1 VGKKSRE
8 NCFHLDFF
16 PDLRKIREETLN
28 IDSIP
33 KSLKELKKGKE
44 MTLRKR
50 KPLIAALL
58 SSLTPGLGQVYNGQ
72 MIKGIIFF
80 CATNLL
86 IVLLSFTG
94 LQFSFYGL
102 AAIIMLALFFW
113 LFIILEALF
122 AAIKIKEIKLKL
134 YNRWSIYLL
143 LILLTFGIDY
153 LSTGFLFEDVLG
165 IKGSQFQ
172 TGSMQPTLQK
182 GEYIMISLKHYKTRK
197 MQRGDLV
204 LFKLPENPSKDFLF
218 RAIGLEG
225 EKIEIKERQVFINNR
240 PLQEDYKIFT
250 KSRKDSKTKGP
261 LSLDPFRDNYGPV
274 MVPWGSCFVMGDNRD
289 KSYDSRYWGFVP
301 LKNIKGK
308 ALYIYLSGDITRI
321 GRKII

>member
-1 VGKKSRE
+1 MI
-8 NCFHLDFF
+8 N
-16 PDLRKIREETLN
+16 T
-28 IDSIP
+28 IP
-33 KSLKELKKGKE
+33 KSLWELKKGNE
-44 MTLRKR
+44 LTIRKR

-58 SSLTPGLGQVYNGQ
+58 SSVTPGLGQVYNGQ

-86 IVLLSFTG
+86 VVLLSFTG

-102 AAIIMLALFFW
+102 AVIIMLGLFFW
-113 LFIILEALF
+113 LFIVLEALF
-122 AAIKIKEIKLKL
+122 AAIKIKEIRLKL

-153 LSTGFLFEDVLG
+153 VSTDFLLKNILG
-165 IKGSQFQ
+165 IQGYKLQSQ
-172 TGSMQPTLQK
+172 SMQPTLQK
-182 GEYIMISLKHYKTRK
+182 GEYIMVGLKFYKSK
-197 MQRGDLV
+197 ILKRGDLV
-204 LFKLPENPSKDFLF
+204 VFKYPENQSKDFLF
-218 RAIGLEG
+218 RVIGLEG
-225 EKIEIKERQVFINNR
+225 EKIEIKERRVYINNR

-250 KSRKDSKTKGP
+250 KSRMGSQTKDP
-261 LSLDPFRDNYGPV
+261 IAPDLFRNDYGPV
-274 MVPWGSCFVMGDNRD
+274 IVPWGTCFVMGDNRD
-289 KSYDSRYWGFVP
+289 NSYDSRYWGFLP